1 MLRRR
6 SPQEKK
12 RLSYAK
18 DRRNDYGENDK
29 GSRKNIRRSKRA
41 PHRANRHRAHQVLEA
56 AVGAVDEGAAEKVE
70 QRLLVKRPKS
80 WEKSPD
86 APLGEIVQYTLR
98 RRMTLETGDPKRDAA
113 RLERV
118 RQRTRQSV
126 G

>member
-1 MLRRR
+1 MRRR

-41 PHRANRHRAHQVLEA
+41 PHRANRHRVNQVLEA
-56 AVGAVDEGAAEKVE
+56 AVGAVDEGAEEEVE
-70 QRLLVKRPKS
+70 RRLLVKRPKS

-118 RQRTRQSV
+118 RRRTRQSV

>member
-41 PHRANRHRAHQVLEA
+41 PHRANRHRVNQVLEA
-56 AVGAVDEGAAEKVE
+56 AVGAVDEGAEEEVE
-70 QRLLVKRPKS
+70 RRLLVKRPKS

-118 RQRTRQSV
+118 RRRTRQSV